1 MKIEAGMKLT
11 VRKDLTKGYCG
22 KTYVTDEMAAMSGET
37 VEVSRVCE
45 SGKIELKGIEFY
57 WTASMFEE
65 FTEWIKEVLNNH
77 LKWLKN
83 DPAGRRADLRNA
95 DLRGADLR
103 GANLR
108 GADLRGADLRGAD
121 LYGAVLC
128 SANLR
133 GADLRGADLRGA
145 NLYGAVLCDADLR
158 GANLCGA
165 DFRTADLHDADF
177 RTADLRG
184 ADLRDAVLYDAD
196 LRDANLYGANLYGA
210 DLHGAEIKDREGNE
224 VKIEKIMSIG
234 PIGSRNNITIIY
246 FTIDNKALVRCGFFY
261 DYLDKFETAVHKTH
275 AGNRYEKQYMALIE
289 LAKTMME
296 KEHD

>member
-11 VRKDLTKGYCG
+11 VRKDLTEGCYG
-22 KTYVTDEMAAMSGET
+22 EVYVTDEMASMAGET

-83 DPAGRRADLRNA
+83 DPAGRRANLYGA

-103 GANLR
+103 DANLYGADLRDAILRGAILRGADLRDAILR

-121 LYGAVLC
+121 LRD
-128 SANLR
+128 ANLR
-133 GADLRGADLRGA
+133 GADL
-145 NLYGAVLCDADLR
+145 Y
-158 GANLCGA
+158 
-165 DFRTADLHDADF
+165 
-177 RTADLRG
+177 
-184 ADLRDAVLYDAD
+184 
-196 LRDANLYGANLYGA
+196 
-210 DLHGAEIKDREGNE
+210 GAEIKDREGNE

-234 PIGSRNNITIIY
+234 PIGSRNDITMVY
-246 FTIDNKALVRCGFFY
+246 FTTDKKALVKCGCFY
-261 DYLDKFETAVHKTH
+261 DYLDKFEKAVHRTH
-275 AGNRYEKQYMALIE
+275 AGNQYEKQYMALIE

-296 KEHD
+296 EQ

>member
-11 VRKDLTKGYCG
+11 VRKDLTEGCYG
-22 KTYVTDEMAAMSGET
+22 EVDVTDEMASMAGET

-83 DPAGRRADLRNA
+83 DPAGRRAN
-95 DLRGADLR
+95 LRGADLR

-108 GADLRGADLRGAD
+108 GAELYGANLRCADLYGAELYGANLRCADLYCADLRCAELRGAD
-121 LYGAVLC
+121 LYGA
-128 SANLR
+128 
-133 GADLRGADLRGA
+133 DLRCAELR
-145 NLYGAVLCDADLR
+145 
-158 GANLCGA
+158 
-165 DFRTADLHDADF
+165 
-177 RTADLRG
+177 
-184 ADLRDAVLYDAD
+184 
-196 LRDANLYGANLYGA
+196 
-210 DLHGAEIKDREGNE
+210 GAEIKDREGNE

-234 PIGSRNNITIIY
+234 PIGSRNDITMVY
-246 FTIDNKALVRCGFFY
+246 FTTDKKALVKCGCFY
-261 DYLDKFETAVHKTH
+261 DYLDKFEKAVHRTH
-275 AGNRYEKQYMALIE
+275 AGNQYEKQYMALIE

-296 KEHD
+296 EQ

>member
-11 VRKDLTKGYCG
+11 VRKDLTEGCYG
-22 KTYVTDEMAAMSGET
+22 EVDVTDEMASMAGET

-83 DPAGRRADLRNA
+83 DPAGRRAILYGA

-103 GANLR
+103 DANLRGADLRDANLYGADLRDANLYGADLRGADLRDADLRDANLRGADLRGADLRDANLRDADLR

-121 LYGAVLC
+121 LY
-128 SANLR
+128 
-133 GADLRGADLRGA
+133 
-145 NLYGAVLCDADLR
+145 
-158 GANLCGA
+158 
-165 DFRTADLHDADF
+165 
-177 RTADLRG
+177 
-184 ADLRDAVLYDAD
+184 
-196 LRDANLYGANLYGA
+196 
-210 DLHGAEIKDREGNE
+210 GAEIKDREGNE

-234 PIGSRNNITIIY
+234 PIGSRNDITMVY
-246 FTIDNKALVRCGFFY
+246 FTTDKKALVKCGCFY
-261 DYLDKFETAVHKTH
+261 DYLDKFEKAVHRTH
-275 AGNRYEKQYMALIE
+275 AGNQYEKQYMALIE

-296 KEHD
+296 EQ

>member
-11 VRKDLTKGYCG
+11 VRKDLTEGCYG
-22 KTYVTDEMAAMSGET
+22 EVYVTDEMASMAGET

-83 DPAGRRADLRNA
+83 DPAGRRANLYGA

-103 GANLR
+103 DANLYGADLRDAILRGAILRGADLRDAILRGADLRDANLYGADLRDAILRGADLRDAILRDANLR
-108 GADLRGADLRGAD
+108 GADLRDAILRGADLRGAD
-121 LYGAVLC
+121 LY
-128 SANLR
+128 
-133 GADLRGADLRGA
+133 
-145 NLYGAVLCDADLR
+145 
-158 GANLCGA
+158 
-165 DFRTADLHDADF
+165 
-177 RTADLRG
+177 
-184 ADLRDAVLYDAD
+184 
-196 LRDANLYGANLYGA
+196 
-210 DLHGAEIKDREGNE
+210 GAEIKDREGNE

-234 PIGSRNNITIIY
+234 PIGSRNDITMVY
-246 FTIDNKALVRCGFFY
+246 FTTDKKALVKCGCFY
-261 DYLDKFETAVHKTH
+261 DYLDKFEKAVHRTH
-275 AGNRYEKQYMALIE
+275 AGNQYEKQYMALIE

-296 KEHD
+296 EQ

>member
-11 VRKDLTKGYCG
+11 VRKDLTEGCYG
-22 KTYVTDEMAAMSGET
+22 EVDVTDEMASMAGET

-83 DPAGRRADLRNA
+83 DPAGRRAN
-95 DLRGADLR
+95 LRGADLR

-108 GADLRGADLRGAD
+108 GAELYGANLRCAD
-121 LYGAVLC
+121 LYGAE
-128 SANLR
+128 
-133 GADLRGADLRGA
+133 
-145 NLYGAVLCDADLR
+145 
-158 GANLCGA
+158 
-165 DFRTADLHDADF
+165 
-177 RTADLRG
+177 
-184 ADLRDAVLYDAD
+184 
-196 LRDANLYGANLYGA
+196 LYGA
-210 DLHGAEIKDREGNE
+210 DLRCAELRGAEIKDREGNE

-234 PIGSRNNITIIY
+234 PIGSRNDITMVY
-246 FTIDNKALVRCGFFY
+246 FTTDKKALVKCGCFY
-261 DYLDKFETAVHKTH
+261 DYLDKFEKAVHRTH
-275 AGNRYEKQYMALIE
+275 AGNQYEKQYMALIE

-296 KEHD
+296 EQ

>member
-45 SGKIELKGIEFY
+45 SGKIELKGIGFY

-83 DPAGRRADLRNA
+83 DPAGRRANLYGADLYGAN
-95 DLRGADLR
+95 LRGADLR
-103 GANLR
+103 GAVLYGANLR
-108 GADLRGADLRGAD
+108 GANLRGAVLYGANLYDADLYGADLRGADLRGAD
-121 LYGAVLC
+121 LYGADLRG
-128 SANLR
+128 ADLYGADLR

-145 NLYGAVLCDADLR
+145 
-158 GANLCGA
+158 
-165 DFRTADLHDADF
+165 
-177 RTADLRG
+177 DLRG
-184 ADLRDAVLYDAD
+184 ADLR
-196 LRDANLYGANLYGA
+196 
-210 DLHGAEIKDREGNE
+210 GAEIKDREGNE

-234 PIGSRNNITIIY
+234 PIGSRNDITMVY
-246 FTIDNKALVRCGFFY
+246 FTTDKKALVKCGCFY
-261 DYLDKFETAVHKTH
+261 DYLDKFEKAVHRTH
-275 AGNRYEKQYMALIE
+275 AGNQYEKQYMALIE

-296 KEHD
+296 EQ

>member
-11 VRKDLTKGYCG
+11 VRKDLTEGCYG
-22 KTYVTDEMAAMSGET
+22 EVYVTDEMASMAGET

-83 DPAGRRADLRNA
+83 DPAGRRANLY
-95 DLRGADLR
+95 

-108 GADLRGADLRGAD
+108 GADFRGADLR
-121 LYGAVLC
+121 
-128 SANLR
+128 
-133 GADLRGADLRGA
+133 
-145 NLYGAVLCDADLR
+145 
-158 GANLCGA
+158 
-165 DFRTADLHDADF
+165 
-177 RTADLRG
+177 
-184 ADLRDAVLYDAD
+184 
-196 LRDANLYGANLYGA
+196 
-210 DLHGAEIKDREGNE
+210 GAEIKDREGNE

-234 PIGSRNNITIIY
+234 PIGSRNDITMVY
-246 FTIDNKALVRCGFFY
+246 FTTDKKALVKCGCFY
-261 DYLDKFETAVHKTH
+261 DYLDKFEKAVHRTH
-275 AGNRYEKQYMALIE
+275 AGNQYEKQYMALIE

-296 KEHD
+296 EQ

>member
-11 VRKDLTKGYCG
+11 VRKDLTEGCYG
-22 KTYVTDEMAAMSGET
+22 EVYVTDEMASMAGET

-83 DPAGRRADLRNA
+83 DPAGRRANLYGAN
-95 DLRGADLR
+95 LYGADLR
-103 GANLR
+103 GANLY
-108 GADLRGADLRGAD
+108 GADLYGANLYGANLYGADLRGAD
-121 LYGAVLC
+121 LYGANLYG
-128 SANLR
+128 ADLR

-145 NLYGAVLCDADLR
+145 NLY
-158 GANLCGA
+158 
-165 DFRTADLHDADF
+165 
-177 RTADLRG
+177 
-184 ADLRDAVLYDAD
+184 
-196 LRDANLYGANLYGA
+196 
-210 DLHGAEIKDREGNE
+210 GAEIKDREGNE

-234 PIGSRNNITIIY
+234 PIGSRNDITMVY
-246 FTIDNKALVRCGFFY
+246 FTTDKKALVKCGCFY
-261 DYLDKFETAVHKTH
+261 DYLDKFEKAVHRTH
-275 AGNRYEKQYMALIE
+275 AGNQYEKQYMALIE

-296 KEHD
+296 EQ

>member
-45 SGKIELKGIEFY
+45 SGKIELKGIGFY

-83 DPAGRRADLRNA
+83 DPAGRRA
-95 DLRGADLR
+95 
-103 GANLR
+103 NLY

-121 LYGAVLC
+121 L
-128 SANLR
+128 R
-133 GADLRGADLRGA
+133 
-145 NLYGAVLCDADLR
+145 
-158 GANLCGA
+158 
-165 DFRTADLHDADF
+165 
-177 RTADLRG
+177 
-184 ADLRDAVLYDAD
+184 
-196 LRDANLYGANLYGA
+196 
-210 DLHGAEIKDREGNE
+210 GAEIKDREGNE

-234 PIGSRNNITIIY
+234 PIGSRNDITMVY
-246 FTIDNKALVRCGFFY
+246 FTTDKKALVKCGCFY
-261 DYLDKFETAVHKTH
+261 DYLDKFEKAVHRTH
-275 AGNRYEKQYMALIE
+275 AGNQYEKQYMALIE

-296 KEHD
+296 EQ

>member
-11 VRKDLTKGYCG
+11 VRKDLTEGCYG
-22 KTYVTDEMAAMSGET
+22 EVYVTDEMASMAGET

-83 DPAGRRADLRNA
+83 DPAGRRADLR
-95 DLRGADLR
+95 DADLR

-108 GADLRGADLRGAD
+108 GANLYGAD
-121 LYGAVLC
+121 LY
-128 SANLR
+128 
-133 GADLRGADLRGA
+133 GADLRGA
-145 NLYGAVLCDADLR
+145 NLYGA
-158 GANLCGA
+158 
-165 DFRTADLHDADF
+165 
-177 RTADLRG
+177 DLRG
-184 ADLRDAVLYDAD
+184 ADLY
-196 LRDANLYGANLYGA
+196 
-210 DLHGAEIKDREGNE
+210 GAEIKDREGNE

-234 PIGSRNNITIIY
+234 PIGSRNDITMVY
-246 FTIDNKALVRCGFFY
+246 FTTDKKALVKCGCFY
-261 DYLDKFETAVHKTH
+261 DYLDKFEKAVHRTH
-275 AGNRYEKQYMALIE
+275 AGNQYEKQYMALIE

-296 KEHD
+296 EQ

>member
-11 VRKDLTKGYCG
+11 VRKDLTEGCYG
-22 KTYVTDEMAAMSGET
+22 EVDVTDEMASMAGET

-83 DPAGRRADLRNA
+83 DPAGRRAN
-95 DLRGADLR
+95 LRGADLR

-108 GADLRGADLRGAD
+108 GAE
-121 LYGAVLC
+121 
-128 SANLR
+128 
-133 GADLRGADLRGA
+133 
-145 NLYGAVLCDADLR
+145 
-158 GANLCGA
+158 
-165 DFRTADLHDADF
+165 
-177 RTADLRG
+177 
-184 ADLRDAVLYDAD
+184 
-196 LRDANLYGANLYGA
+196 LYGANLRCA
-210 DLHGAEIKDREGNE
+210 DLYCADLRCAELRGAEIKDREGNE

-234 PIGSRNNITIIY
+234 PIGSRNDITMVY
-246 FTIDNKALVRCGFFY
+246 FTTDKKALVKCGCFY
-261 DYLDKFETAVHKTH
+261 DYLDKFEKAVHRTH
-275 AGNRYEKQYMALIE
+275 AGNQYEKQYMALIE

-296 KEHD
+296 EQ

>member
-11 VRKDLTKGYCG
+11 VRKDLTEGCYG
-22 KTYVTDEMAAMSGET
+22 EVDVTDEMASMAGET

-83 DPAGRRADLRNA
+83 DPAGRRANLRGA
-95 DLRGADLR
+95 DLRGANLRGAELYGANLRCADLYGAELYGANLRCADLYCADLRCAELRGADLYGADLR

-108 GADLRGADLRGAD
+108 GADLRGADLYGAELYGANLRCADLYGAD
-121 LYGAVLC
+121 LYGA
-128 SANLR
+128 NLR
-133 GADLRGADLRGA
+133 CAD
-145 NLYGAVLCDADLR
+145 LYGAE
-158 GANLCGA
+158 
-165 DFRTADLHDADF
+165 
-177 RTADLRG
+177 
-184 ADLRDAVLYDAD
+184 
-196 LRDANLYGANLYGA
+196 LYGA
-210 DLHGAEIKDREGNE
+210 DLRCAELRGAEIKDREGNE

-234 PIGSRNNITIIY
+234 PIGSRNDITMVY
-246 FTIDNKALVRCGFFY
+246 FTTDKKALVKCGCFY
-261 DYLDKFETAVHKTH
+261 DYLDKFEKAVHRTH
-275 AGNRYEKQYMALIE
+275 AGNQYEKQYMALIE

-296 KEHD
+296 EQ

>member
-95 DLRGADLR
+95 DLRGADL
-103 GANLR
+103 
-108 GADLRGADLRGAD
+108 
-121 LYGAVLC
+121 
-128 SANLR
+128 
-133 GADLRGADLRGA
+133 
-145 NLYGAVLCDADLR
+145 
-158 GANLCGA
+158 
-165 DFRTADLHDADF
+165 
-177 RTADLRG
+177 
-184 ADLRDAVLYDAD
+184 
-196 LRDANLYGANLYGA
+196 
-210 DLHGAEIKDREGNE
+210 HGAEIKDREGNE

>member
-11 VRKDLTKGYCG
+11 VRKDLTEGCYG
-22 KTYVTDEMAAMSGET
+22 EVYVTDEMASMAGET

-83 DPAGRRADLRNA
+83 DPAGRRADLR
-95 DLRGADLR
+95 DADLR

-108 GADLRGADLRGAD
+108 GANLYGADLYGADLRGANLYGADLRGAD
-121 LYGAVLC
+121 L
-128 SANLR
+128 R
-133 GADLRGADLRGA
+133 DADLRGADLRGA
-145 NLYGAVLCDADLR
+145 NLYGADLRDADLY
-158 GANLCGA
+158 
-165 DFRTADLHDADF
+165 
-177 RTADLRG
+177 G
-184 ADLRDAVLYDAD
+184 ADLR
-196 LRDANLYGANLYGA
+196 GANLYGA
-210 DLHGAEIKDREGNE
+210 DLRGADLYGAEIKDREGNE

-234 PIGSRNNITIIY
+234 PIGSRNDITMVY
-246 FTIDNKALVRCGFFY
+246 FTTDKKALVKCGCFY
-261 DYLDKFETAVHKTH
+261 DYLDKFEKAVHRTH
-275 AGNRYEKQYMALIE
+275 AGNQYEKQYMALIE

-296 KEHD
+296 EQ

>member
-45 SGKIELKGIEFY
+45 SGKIELKGIGFY

-83 DPAGRRADLRNA
+83 DPAGRRA
-95 DLRGADLR
+95 
-103 GANLR
+103 
-108 GADLRGADLRGAD
+108 
-121 LYGAVLC
+121 
-128 SANLR
+128 
-133 GADLRGADLRGA
+133 
-145 NLYGAVLCDADLR
+145 NLYG
-158 GANLCGA
+158 
-165 DFRTADLHDADF
+165 
-177 RTADLRG
+177 
-184 ADLRDAVLYDAD
+184 AVLYDAD
-196 LRDANLYGANLYGA
+196 LR
-210 DLHGAEIKDREGNE
+210 GAEIKDREGNE

-234 PIGSRNNITIIY
+234 PIGSRNDITMVY
-246 FTIDNKALVRCGFFY
+246 FTTDKKALVKCGCFY
-261 DYLDKFETAVHKTH
+261 DYLDKFEKAVHRTH
-275 AGNRYEKQYMALIE
+275 AGNQYEKQYMALIE

-296 KEHD
+296 EQ

>member
-11 VRKDLTKGYCG
+11 VRKDLTEGCYG
-22 KTYVTDEMAAMSGET
+22 EVYVTDEMASMAGET

-83 DPAGRRADLRNA
+83 DPAGRRANLYGA
-95 DLRGADLR
+95 DLRGADFR
-103 GANLR
+103 GADLRRADLR

-121 LYGAVLC
+121 L
-128 SANLR
+128 R
-133 GADLRGADLRGA
+133 
-145 NLYGAVLCDADLR
+145 
-158 GANLCGA
+158 
-165 DFRTADLHDADF
+165 
-177 RTADLRG
+177 
-184 ADLRDAVLYDAD
+184 
-196 LRDANLYGANLYGA
+196 
-210 DLHGAEIKDREGNE
+210 GAEIKDREGNE

-234 PIGSRNNITIIY
+234 PIGSRNDITMVY
-246 FTIDNKALVRCGFFY
+246 FTTDKKALVKCGCFY
-261 DYLDKFETAVHKTH
+261 DYLDKFEKAVHRTH
-275 AGNRYEKQYMALIE
+275 AGNQYEKQYMALIE

-296 KEHD
+296 EQ